1 MEKPCLCCKKR
12 FHPQPGVRHQRYCR
26 EPECQKTRKRKW
38 QKEKLSR
45 DRDYRANQA
54 EAQRQ
59 WRSRNKGYW
68 REYRRRN
75 PAYTEGNRIRQ
86 KERNRRRRSGS
97 GIAKMDEQMGKSVIR
112 SGRYRLVPLGN
123 PGVAKM
129 DELIVEIGVI
139 SGGCGIGVEGS

>member
-1 MEKPCLCCKKR
+1 MEKTCLCCKKP
-12 FHPQPGVRHQRYCR
+12 FNPHPAVRYQRYCR
-26 EPECQKTRKRKW
+26 DPECQRTRKSNW
-38 QKEKLSR
+38 QKERLAR
-45 DRDYRANQA
+45 DPDYRANQA

-75 PAYTEGNRIRQ
+75 PAYTETNRLRQ
-86 KERNRRRRSGS
+86 RERNRRRRSG
-97 GIAKMDEQMGKSVIR
+97 GEIAKMDELKGKTVIR

-123 PGVAKM
+123 PGIAKM

-139 SGGCGIGVEGS
+139 SGGCPFGAEGS